1 MPRAY
6 SNVIQHTFP
15 TKSQFDSLSVC
26 PYLILVS
33 TEYTC
38 PGFMFV
44 PHKPWSFGNKYHDAG
59 WAQSDIIWAVGLW
72 EGKDC
77 PPQLNNKPFDNIGKT
92 VGTLLHLT
100 EPDWGSGRVF
110 VLDSGFCVLQ
120 AIVELWK
127 KGVFTV
133 ALIKK
138 HHYWP
143 KYIPSDN
150 IISHFAEKGIGELD
164 ALQGMLDDVKS
175 HVVAMKE
182 PDYVMIFMTMY
193 GPLAPFGEGKRH
205 YLVNGVKHVK
215 TFQYPE
221 VVHNHY
227 QYRDVIDNHNSA
239 RMHPI
244 SMKEMWMTMCWPN
257 HVFCFLLAMTMVNVQ
272 NAATYFLKKPK
283 LDSLQSQCLIGKALI
298 NNVHLCNGMTP

>member
-1 MPRAY
+1 MNCIDE
-6 SNVIQHTFP
+6 SMSKWVN
-15 TKSQFDSLSVC
+15 
-26 PYLILVS
+26 
-33 TEYTC
+33 EYTC

-44 PHKPWSFGNKYHDAG
+44 PCKPWSFGNKYHDTGCAE
-59 WAQSDIIWAVGLW
+59 SDIIWALELW

-77 PPQLNNKPFDNIGKT
+77 PPQLNNKPFDDIGKT

-100 EPDWGSGRVF
+100 EPVWGSCRVF

-127 KGVFTV
+127 KGVFAA

-150 IISHFAEKGIGELD
+150 IISCFAEKGIGELD
-164 ALQGMLDDVKS
+164 ALQGMLDDVKF

-182 PDYVMIFMTMY
+182 PDYVMLFMTTY
-193 GPLAPFGEGKRH
+193 GTLAPFGD

-215 TFQYPE
+215 KF
-221 VVHNHY
+221 
-227 QYRDVIDNHNSA
+227 
-239 RMHPI
+239 
-244 SMKEMWMTMCWPN
+244 
-257 HVFCFLLAMTMVNVQ
+257 
-272 NAATYFLKKPK
+272 
-283 LDSLQSQCLIGKALI
+283 
-298 NNVHLCNGMTP
+298 